1 MSLRFVL
8 GRFHSEPMEEYYR
21 EDNARQMEPERRY
34 RPRMM
39 PYQEP
44 EENLYSDSR
53 MGYAAPVRSKRRE
66 SVEYIARQA
75 VMEMMDDVKEE
86 LKQELGSAKSMTKGL
101 VKEAEEVLHNP
112 PKTWAGKDAES
123 ILRMELHELDRALS
137 SGQGIGKEAKHVMAA
152 LMKMEDE

>member
-39 PYQEP
+39 SYEEP
-44 EENLYSDSR
+44 EGNLYSGPR
-53 MGYAAPVRSKRRE
+53 MGYVAPVRSRRE
-66 SVEYIARQA
+66 SVESIARQ
-75 VMEMMDDVKEE
+75 VMMEMLGDVKEE
-86 LKQELGSAKSMTKGL
+86 LKQEFGSAKSMTKGP